1 MTPVTGCRIW
11 LINSDDQEKDVKRT
25 NGLIIGT
32 VLVVLL
38 LAGAAVV
45 GGRLVGDRRLNG
57 DEPEAV
63 KIGDGLVAR
72 TGSTIQ
78 VLNAPGMPAT
88 PPDAAGVFVRR
99 QDRTLFLGTGVVT
112 FQIDGDATFDGPMVE
127 VVSTHDTRIH
137 RDDTAAELGG
147 VPPAGPVQQILR
159 PGTLDEIGRND
170 VVSAWGEKHGDRLV
184 ATVIVYVV
192 Q

>member
-1 MTPVTGCRIW
+1 MPFAGWRIQ
-11 LINSDDQEKDVKRT
+11 LVSLDSQEKDVKRT

-32 VLVVLL
+32 VLAVLL
-38 LAGAAVV
+38 LAAAALV
-45 GGRLVGDRRLNG
+45 GGRLLDDRRLNAG
-57 DEPEAV
+57 EPQAV

-72 TGSTIQ
+72 TGSTVQ
-78 VLNAPGMPAT
+78 VLNAAGMPDT
-88 PPDAAGVFVRR
+88 PSDVSGVFVRR

-112 FQIDGDATFDGPMVE
+112 FRIDGDATFDGPTVE

-137 RDDTAAELGG
+137 RDDTVAELGG
-147 VPPAGPVQQILR
+147 IPPAGPVQQVLR

-184 ATVIVYVV
+184 ATVIIYVV

>member
-1 MTPVTGCRIW
+1 
-11 LINSDDQEKDVKRT
+11 VKRT
-25 NGLIIGT
+25 NELMSGT
-32 VLVVLL
+32 VLAVLL
-38 LAGAAVV
+38 LAAAALV
-45 GGRLVGDRRLNG
+45 GGRLVNDRKTNG
-57 DEPEAV
+57 DEPKAV
-63 KIGDGLVAR
+63 EIGDGLIAR
-72 TGSTIQ
+72 TGSTVQ
-78 VLNAPGMPAT
+78 VLNAAAMPDT

-112 FQIDGDATFDGPMVE
+112 FRIDGDATFDGPTVE

-137 RDDTAAELGG
+137 RDDTTAGLGG
-147 VPPAGPVQQILR
+147 VPPAGPVQQVLR

-184 ATVIVYVV
+184 ATVIIYVV